1 MSETVLVTGGA
12 GFIGSTTALAIRQA
26 FPGRRVVALDNLR
39 RRGSELNLPRLARA
53 GVEFVHGDI
62 RNPSDLEAIEPGL
75 LIECSAEPSVLA
87 GYNESPD
94 YLFQTNLA
102 GCYNCLE
109 LARKTEAD
117 LIFLSTSRVYPTSSI
132 NRLRFSE
139 EPTRY
144 QLDDAQDLKGS
155 SGRGISEAF
164 FVQGARSL
172 YGMTKLCAELMIEEY
187 ADAFGLRYVIN
198 RCGLVSG
205 AWQMGKSDQGVIALW
220 AASHYFGK
228 PLRYIGFGGSG
239 KQVRDVLHVDDLTD
253 VLIDQ
258 MQRFDI
264 YGNQTFNLGGG
275 LAGSVSLL
283 ELTDIC
289 REVSGRDISVTPD
302 LVDRKADIR
311 SYISDCSKVEA
322 ASGWRPKRSPADV
335 VRDIHCWISENE
347 SLLRPILTRAS

>member
-26 FPGRRVVALDNLR
+26 FPDRRVVALDNLK
-39 RRGSELNLPRLARA
+39 RRGSELNLPRLEQA

-62 RNPSDLEAIEPGL
+62 RNPADLATIEPQT

-94 YLFQTNLA
+94 YLFQTNLV

-109 LARKTEAD
+109 LARKTKAD
-117 LIFLSTSRVYPTSSI
+117 LIFLSTSRVYPTASI
-132 NRLRFSE
+132 NQLRFNE
-139 EPTRY
+139 QPTRY
-144 QLDDAQDLKGS
+144 QLDDKQALEGS
-155 SGRGISEAF
+155 SGRGISEEF
-164 FVQGARSL
+164 SVQGARSL

-220 AASHYFGK
+220 AASHYFGR

-253 VLIDQ
+253 ALVDQ
-258 MQRFDI
+258 MQRI
-264 YGNQTFNLGGG
+264 EVYGNQTFNLGGG
-275 LAGSVSLL
+275 LNGSVSLL

-289 REVSGRDISVTPD
+289 RNVSGKSIPVTPD
-302 LVDRKADIR
+302 FVDRKADIR

-322 ASGWRPKRSPADV
+322 TAGWRPRRTPTDV
-335 VRDIHCWISENE
+335 VSDIHRWIGENE
-347 SLLRPILTRAS
+347 TLLRPILNRS

>member
-12 GFIGSTTALAIRQA
+12 GFIGSSTALAIRHA
-26 FPGRRVVALDNLR
+26 FPDKRVVALDNLR
-39 RRGSELNLPRLARA
+39 RRGSELNLPRLAKA

-62 RNPSDLEAIEPGL
+62 RNPGDLEAIEPRV

-109 LARKTEAD
+109 LARKTKAD
-117 LIFLSTSRVYPTSSI
+117 LIFLSTSRVYPTASI
-132 NRLRFSE
+132 NQLRYNE
-139 EPTRY
+139 QPTRY
-144 QLDDAQDLKGS
+144 QLDEKQDLRGS
-155 SGRGISEAF
+155 SGRGISEEF
-164 FVQGARSL
+164 SVRGARSL

-187 ADAFGLRYVIN
+187 ADAFGLQYVIN

-220 AASHYFGK
+220 VAGHYFGK

-239 KQVRDVLHVDDLTD
+239 KQVRDVLHVDDLTGA
-253 VLIDQ
+253 LADQ
-258 MQRFDI
+258 LRRFDV
-264 YGNQTFNLGGG
+264 YANQTFNLGGG
-275 LAGSVSLL
+275 LGGSVSLL

-289 REVSGRDISVTPD
+289 REVSGQTIPVEPD

-311 SYISDCSKVEA
+311 SFISDCSKVEA
-322 ASGWRPKRSPADV
+322 TAGWRPQRSPTDV
-335 VRDIHCWISENE
+335 VSDIHRWIGENE
-347 SLLRPILTRAS
+347 SLLRPILIAS

>member
-1 MSETVLVTGGA
+1 MPETVLVTGGA
-12 GFIGSTTALAIRQA
+12 GFIGSSAALAIRRA
-26 FPGRRVVALDNLR
+26 FPDKRIVALDNLR
-39 RRGSELNLPRLARA
+39 RRGSELNLPRLAQA

-62 RNPSDLEAIEPGL
+62 RNPADLEAIEPRA

-94 YLFQTNLA
+94 YLFQTNLV

-109 LARKTEAD
+109 LARKTKAD
-117 LIFLSTSRVYPTSSI
+117 LIFLSTSRVYPTASI
-132 NRLRFSE
+132 NRLQFHE
-139 EPTRY
+139 QPTRY
-144 QLDDAQDLKGS
+144 QLDDEQELKGS
-155 SGRGISEAF
+155 SGRGISEEF
-164 FVQGARSL
+164 SVQGARSL

-253 VLIDQ
+253 ALVDQ
-258 MQRFDI
+258 LRRFDV

-275 LAGSVSLL
+275 LDGSVSLL

-289 REVSGRDISVTPD
+289 RQVSGRTIPVEPD
-302 LVDRKADIR
+302 PVDRKADIR
-311 SYISDCSKVEA
+311 SYLSDCSKVEA
-322 ASGWRPKRSPADV
+322 AAGWRPKRGPADV
-335 VRDIHCWISENE
+335 VADIHRWIGENE
-347 SLLRPILTRAS
+347 VLLRPILVRAS